1 MKNTILLLL
10 VLMILLPLPL
20 GGQELVCDVTVNI
33 ENISSAQRE
42 NLRNFKADIERYL
55 NGNRWTTED
64 YGDEKIRC
72 SFSFFFQSG
81 TDDGRY
87 SVQVFVSSLRPI
99 YIGND
104 PSDKSTPILRVL
116 DEKLE
121 FSYRP
126 NQRIVQDEFQFD
138 PLADFLDFYAYLI
151 IGLDAETYTELSGT
165 QFFQKALNICNL
177 GQSSAFPAGW
187 HQVTGSY
194 SRFNIV
200 DELMNSRYQ
209 PFRFAFYNYHF
220 EGLDLLATQDQKGM
234 ETMLRS
240 LEAIGDLRKKQD
252 PRSILVKTFFD
263 AKYQEIAEVFLRW
276 PNRDVYQR
284 IASAD
289 PLHQSTYLEYSTR

>member
-1 MKNTILLLL
+1 MGKTILLFA
-10 VLMILLPLPL
+10 VLTCFHTTWTSA
-20 GGQELVCDVTVNI
+20 QELLCEVTVNT
-33 ENISSAQRE
+33 EKISSAQRE
-42 NLRNFKADIERYL
+42 NLRNFKTDVERYL
-55 NGNRWTTED
+55 NSNRWTTED

-87 SVQVFVSSLRPI
+87 TAQVFISSLRPI
-99 YIGND
+99 YSGND
-104 PSDKSTPILRVL
+104 PTEKSTPILRIL
-116 DEKLE
+116 DEKFE
-121 FSYRP
+121 FSYLP
-126 NQRIVQDEFQFD
+126 NQRMVQDDFQFD

-165 QFFQKALNICNL
+165 RYFQKALNICNL

-187 HQVTGSY
+187 QQTSGSY
-194 SRFNIV
+194 SRFTIV

-240 LEAIGDLRKKQD
+240 IEAIGDLRKKQD
-252 PRSILVKTFFD
+252 PRSVLVKTFFD

-284 IASAD
+284 LASAD
-289 PLHQSTYLEYSTR
+289 PLHQSTYMEYSTR